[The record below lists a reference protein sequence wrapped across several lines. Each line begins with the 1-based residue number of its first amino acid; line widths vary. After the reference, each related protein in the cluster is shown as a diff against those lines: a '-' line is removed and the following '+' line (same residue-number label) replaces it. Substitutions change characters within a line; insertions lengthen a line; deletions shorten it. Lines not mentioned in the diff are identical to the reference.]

1 MRGIKLGKGNLVKVI
16 VGAIAA
22 IIVIVLCLGVTAMAR
37 ERMAREE
44 RQRAY
49 LAMAIAQ
56 DTPMLL
62 LDEPGAHLDV
72 SHRLEAARIMRQLAN
87 EGRGVV
93 VTSHDLPEAFSGCD
107 DICIVN
113 HATIVAQGTVD
124 SIAADEALLRDAMG
138 VCVRRVEGEDLVH
151 HYSLSY

>member
-1 MRGIKLGKGNLVKVI
+1 MILF
-16 VGAIAA
+16 
-22 IIVIVLCLGVTAMAR
+22 
-37 ERMAREE
+37 
-44 RQRAY
+44 
-49 LAMAIAQ
+49 
-56 DTPMLL
+56 
-62 LDEPGAHLDV
+62 DEPTSALDPELIGEV
-72 SHRLEAARIMRQLAN
+72 LAVMRQLAN